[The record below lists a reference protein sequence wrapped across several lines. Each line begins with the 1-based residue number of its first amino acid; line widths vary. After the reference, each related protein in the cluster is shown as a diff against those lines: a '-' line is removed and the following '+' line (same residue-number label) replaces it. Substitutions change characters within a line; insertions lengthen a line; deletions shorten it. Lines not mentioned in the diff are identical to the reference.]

1 MRQRPQQPCSAP
13 FLPNNAVR
21 RPCSA
26 EMDDLPILAFAPAQT
41 VKLGR
46 NGVKNAEFPVPLD
59 PGGRLPSSNGLD
71 HLHAL
76 LCQLSDGYPCVT

>member
-1 MRQRPQQPCSAP
+1 
-13 FLPNNAVR
+13 
-21 RPCSA
+21 
-26 EMDDLPILAFAPAQT
+26 MDDLPILAFAPAQT

-71 HLHAL
+71 QCHANTL
-76 LCQLSDGYPCVT
+76 RNLKAIFTATLPRYAAGPPHVLPDNSPTMNCAL